1 MSRYPTAA
9 VIGAGSSGIAAAKAL
24 RERGVPH
31 TVFEASDRVG
41 GVWVFG
47 NRNGLSAAYRG
58 LHINTSRDRMEFS
71 DFPMPKTYPDYP
83 HHTQIAAYF
92 DAYTDHFGLRDR
104 SASGP
109 AWSTPAGRRRRVGAR
124 AARRATERFD
134 ALLVANG
141 HHWNPRWPEPRFP
154 GSDTFSGT
162 QMHAHDYRE
171 PEQLT
176 GRRVVVLGMGNSAM
190 DIAVES
196 SYVAERTFLAA
207 RRGAWIV
214 PKYLFGKPTDQ
225 LRNDPA
231 DPGRDRGEGLRGA
244 DPPGRRPP
252 EKYGLPKPDH
262 AFGEAHPTVSGRII
276 DRLQHGAI
284 TPKPNIA
291 RLDGDEVVFA
301 DGSRE
306 RVDVVVYCTG
316 YKITFPF
323 FDDDFIA
330 APDNRIELFRRVFH
344 PDIDNV
350 FFVALLQPLGAI
362 MPIAEAR
369 GSGSPTT
376 SAASTCCPARAEML
390 RDIREE
396 NDAMR
401 RRYVASKRHTIQV
414 DFDDYLRDLERERHA
429 GRRAG
434 PRGRLPAAGRAA
446 RGGQRGR
453 GGGGRVTRRRC
464 RQARAHEGGQPR
476 RDPRAARDVF
486 ADIGYGA
493 ASVRDIV
500 RRTDLASGTFYN
512 YFPDKESVLR
522 ALVDEIAVGARA
534 RVRTARAEATTLE
547 AFVADGFRAYF
558 AFLAAGPADG
568 SLMRRNAGTIRT
580 LFDEP
585 ALGAGIVE
593 LREDLDAGVAA
604 GLLPAHDT
612 GLMAAAMV
620 GAAIEVG
627 LEMVGA
633 RADRRGGLGR
643 GRHLHLRGRV
653 PAHAVGMG
661 RATAKLRAS

>member
-92 DAYTDHFGLRDR
+92 DAYADHFGLREAIR
-104 SASGP
+104 FR
-109 AWSTPAGRRRRVGAR
+109 TRVEH
-124 AARRATERFD
+124 ARRGADGVWELELHDGSTERFD

-154 GSDTFSGT
+154 GHDTFAGT

-214 PKYLFGKPTDQ
+214 PKYLFGRPTDQ
-225 LRNDPA
+225 LPNDPRLPVGMRMKVFEA
-231 DPGRDRGEGLRGA
+231 MIRLAVGR
-244 DPPGRRPP
+244 P

-262 AFGEAHPTVSGRII
+262 AFGQAHPTVSGRII

-291 RLDGDEVVFA
+291 RLDGDEVEFD

-316 YKITFPF
+316 YRITFPF
-323 FDDDFIA
+323 FDPDFIA
-330 APDNRIELFRRVFH
+330 APDNRIELFRRVMH
-344 PDIDNV
+344 PDVDNV
-350 FFVALLQPLGAI
+350 FFVALVQPLGAI
-362 MPIAEAR
+362 MPIAERQGEWIADHLR
-369 GSGSPTT
+369 GEYLPPG
-376 SAASTCCPARAEML
+376 RAEML
-390 RDIREE
+390 RDIRAE

-401 RRYVASKRHTIQV
+401 RRYVASKRHTIQI
-414 DFDDYLRDLERERHA
+414 DFDDYLRDLEHE
-429 GRRAG
+429 RRAG
-434 PRGRLPAAGRAA
+434 AERARAAGFPLPIAA
-446 RGGQRGR
+446 RVAG
-453 GGGGRVTRRRC
+453 
-464 RQARAHEGGQPR
+464 
-476 RDPRAARDVF
+476 DV
-486 ADIGYGA
+486 DGA
-493 ASVRDIV
+493 
-500 RRTDLASGTFYN
+500 
-512 YFPDKESVLR
+512 E
-522 ALVDEIAVGARA
+522 
-534 RVRTARAEATTLE
+534 
-547 AFVADGFRAYF
+547 
-558 AFLAAGPADG
+558 
-568 SLMRRNAGTIRT
+568 
-580 LFDEP
+580 
-585 ALGAGIVE
+585 
-593 LREDLDAGVAA
+593 VAA
-604 GLLPAHDT
+604 
-612 GLMAAAMV
+612 
-620 GAAIEVG
+620 
-627 LEMVGA
+627 
-633 RADRRGGLGR
+633 
-643 GRHLHLRGRV
+643 
-653 PAHAVGMG
+653 
-661 RATAKLRAS
+661 